1 VLKSIVFRRFAALAE
16 ILTILILGNVI
27 GLSVYQTIVP
37 ANVADGTA
45 SPAMLAFF
53 EGLLILLRI
62 GSAAVCGFALLY
74 YRRGLTPR
82 EAGLTRNNQPLGSLV
97 KTGLA
102 LGIFTTIPIGL
113 LFAARALMPFGEG
126 LPAWWTYPETEIDT
140 AFWIGLLA
148 TSVLIP
154 PLTEEIFTRGYQRT
168 RLVESY
174 GVMGGVVLTGLVFA
188 ISHTRYLR
196 ADPMLLLFLLTI
208 MISSVSWTYLA
219 QKTGS
224 VIPPMVAHAVTN
236 GTATAILFDVWIPL
250 FFLMI
255 MGAILFRP
263 ISRTVAEFIGD
274 WRADTE
280 KSSLWYGLIG
290 IVIVIVPGLVLLP
303 RFGRI
308 PTLVGIGAVLI
319 VFVLANVIM
328 EKREDR

>member
-1 VLKSIVFRRFAALAE
+1 
-16 ILTILILGNVI
+16 
-27 GLSVYQTIVP
+27 
-37 ANVADGTA
+37 
-45 SPAMLAFF
+45 
-53 EGLLILLRI
+53 
-62 GSAAVCGFALLY
+62 
-74 YRRGLTPR
+74 
-82 EAGLTRNNQPLGSLV
+82 
-97 KTGLA
+97 
-102 LGIFTTIPIGL
+102 
-113 LFAARALMPFGEG
+113 
-126 LPAWWTYPETEIDT
+126 
-140 AFWIGLLA
+140 
-148 TSVLIP
+148 
-154 PLTEEIFTRGYQRT
+154 
-168 RLVESY
+168 
-174 GVMGGVVLTGLVFA
+174 
-188 ISHTRYLR
+188 
-196 ADPMLLLFLLTI
+196 
-208 MISSVSWTYLA
+208 
-219 QKTGS
+219 
-224 VIPPMVAHAVTN
+224 MVAHAVTN